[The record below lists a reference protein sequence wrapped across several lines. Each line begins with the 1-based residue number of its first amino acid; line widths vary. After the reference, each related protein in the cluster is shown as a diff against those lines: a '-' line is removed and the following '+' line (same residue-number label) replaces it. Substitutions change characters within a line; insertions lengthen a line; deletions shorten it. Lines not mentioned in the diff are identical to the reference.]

1 MNKCK
6 SCGSYSLDNL
16 LFREN
21 VPVFQ
26 NMKYKDKI
34 EAVNAKCGN
43 LDIKICNICG
53 MAHNFAFDSSLVD
66 YAESYENSQ
75 FCSGEYV
82 NYINEIIDILINKYE
97 IKNTNIVE
105 IGCGNGKF
113 LSILAKESKSKG
125 FGFDPSFSKDSNMG
139 GGRSRNRNKTRV
151 LHFTKIDKSWTY
163 CM

>member
-6 SCGSYSLDNL
+6 SCSSCDLDNL
-16 LFREN
+16 LFRQK

-34 EAVNAKCGN
+34 GAINAKCGN

-53 MAHNFAFDSSLVD
+53 MAHNFAFDSSLVL
-66 YAESYENSQ
+66 YGESYENSQ
-75 FCSGEYV
+75 FFSGEYM
-82 NYINEIIDILINKYE
+82 NYIDEIIDILINKYK

-105 IGCGNGKF
+105 IGCGNGRF
-113 LSILAKESKSKG
+113 LSMLVEKSKSRG
-125 FGFDPSFSKDSNMG
+125 FGFDPSFNKDCDMG
-139 GGRSRNRNKTRV
+139 GGRFKDRDKKRILQFTSISRTRA
-151 LHFTKIDKSWTY
+151 Y